1 MINQLIKDLENLKND
16 EKSKNY
22 SRFFKT
28 WVWEYWEWDKFYWI
42 SVPEQRL
49 IMKKYYNSI
58 TINEVK
64 KLLESEYHEQRLIW
78 LLILVEKY
86 KKWTNP
92 EKKEIFDFYLNNTF
106 CINNWDLVDVSAHKI
121 IWNYLIDKDRTILY
135 KLSQSDNLW
144 EKRISIISTFA
155 FIYNNDFED
164 SIKICK
170 ILINDKHD
178 LIHKASG
185 WVLREIWKKD
195 EKILTKFLDENILKM
210 PRTMLRYAIEKFDE
224 EKRQYYLKVK

>member
-1 MINQLIKDLENLKND
+1 M
-16 EKSKNY
+16 
-22 SRFFKT
+22 
-28 WVWEYWEWDKFYWI
+28 
-42 SVPEQRL
+42 
-49 IMKKYYNSI
+49 
-58 TINEVK
+58 
-64 KLLESEYHEQRLIW
+64 
-78 LLILVEKY
+78 VEKY

>member
-64 KLLESEYHEQRLIW
+64 
-78 LLILVEKY
+78 
-86 KKWTNP
+86 N
-92 EKKEIFDFYLNNTF
+92 
-106 CINNWDLVDVSAHKI
+106 
-121 IWNYLIDKDRTILY
+121 
-135 KLSQSDNLW
+135 
-144 EKRISIISTFA
+144 
-155 FIYNNDFED
+155 
-164 SIKICK
+164 
-170 ILINDKHD
+170 
-178 LIHKASG
+178 
-185 WVLREIWKKD
+185 
-195 EKILTKFLDENILKM
+195 
-210 PRTMLRYAIEKFDE
+210 
-224 EKRQYYLKVK
+224 YLKVNIMNKDLYDY